1 MGISRFDM
9 WFLLVVLVLGLV
21 LGSVLLKEV
30 ALEDFEDFHDQFLL
44 ESKAVTEEPLLKDIK
59 KAS

>member
-1 MGISRFDM
+1 M
-9 WFLLVVLVLGLV
+9 WFLLVVVVLGLV

-30 ALEDFEDFHDQFLL
+30 ALEDFEDFQDQFLL
-44 ESKAVTEEPLLKDIK
+44 ENKVVTEEPLLKDIQ